1 MSPNYNIS
9 SDIDQI
15 FWLYHEN
22 MSWCLYLL
30 ECSDGSYY
38 AGITNNLGNRI
49 KAHNEGLGA
58 KYTRGRSPVT
68 LLAQKTYPNRSEAS
82 KAEGAIKK
90 LNRSQK
96 LGFFL
101 ELT

>member
-1 MSPNYNIS
+1 MSPKSNIS

-15 FWLYHEN
+15 FWLYHVD

-38 AGITNNLGNRI
+38 AGITNDLENRI

-58 KYTRGRSPVT
+58 KYTRGRCPVKV
-68 LLAQKTYPNRSEAS
+68 LAQKAYPNRSEAS
-82 KAEGAIKK
+82 KAESAIKK

-96 LGFFL
+96 PGFF
-101 ELT
+101 T